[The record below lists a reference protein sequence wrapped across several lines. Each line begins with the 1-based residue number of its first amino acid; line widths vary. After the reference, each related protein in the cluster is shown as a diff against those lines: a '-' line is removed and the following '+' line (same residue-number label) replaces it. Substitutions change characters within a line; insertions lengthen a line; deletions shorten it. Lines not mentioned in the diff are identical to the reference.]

1 MSGFLT
7 IVLVIVSIVIVFVV
21 IMQPSKDGGLGGL
34 SNGGAADSVLGTG
47 GNAFLTKATWWLMA
61 IFLISS
67 LALAKRETS
76 ARIAKESAIN
86 KKSAIEEIDL
96 KGDTP
101 DASGAALKS
110 ATTDAEKKAAAKTE
124 ETTKKVETA
133 VEGLKKEVET
143 KKADAEKVEAPKV
156 ELPKVETP
164 ATK

>member
-47 GNAFLTKATWWLMA
+47 GNAFLTKATWMLMA

-96 KGDTP
+96 KD
-101 DASGAALKS
+101 DAPEATDVLKS
-110 ATTDAEKKAAAKTE
+110 ATTDAENKAAAKTE
-124 ETTKKVETA
+124 E
-133 VEGLKKEVET
+133 
-143 KKADAEKVEAPKV
+143 
-156 ELPKVETP
+156 